1 MYYILIEN
9 IWFWDDM
16 KEFQSTLYEMSVP
29 FISKDVSDL
38 IFSRSTS
45 INYKDLFY
53 INSRKMCSWNNVP
66 IKSIFK
72 KQQEEKYG
80 CVQLKVGV

>member
-1 MYYILIEN
+1 
-9 IWFWDDM
+9 
-16 KEFQSTLYEMSVP
+16 
-29 FISKDVSDL
+29 
-38 IFSRSTS
+38 
-45 INYKDLFY
+45 
-53 INSRKMCSWNNVP
+53 MCSWNNVP

>member
-1 MYYILIEN
+1 
-9 IWFWDDM
+9 M

-53 INSRKMCSWNNVP
+53 INSRKMCSWSNVP
-66 IKSIFK
+66 IKSEVI
-72 KQQEEKYG
+72 QEDFAEDDKG
-80 CVQLKVGV
+80 QLISKCLFGVFN